1 MEMME
6 TSKGHLDDL
15 IQLVSFRLGQEE
27 FGIDILKV
35 QEINRMVEITKV
47 PQAPHYCEGVIN
59 LRGKVIPVVDLRK
72 KFDMET
78 AEWDKNTRIIVC
90 DVNGNV
96 VGLIV
101 DAVEEVL
108 RVQSST
114 IEPPPEIITS
124 AACDYIKGV
133 AKMEKRLLIFLDI
146 TKIANELN
154 ENMENME
161 TVEEVMA

>member
-1 MEMME
+1 MNE
-6 TSKGHLDDL
+6 TSKQALDEL

-47 PQAPHYCEGVIN
+47 PQSPHYCEGVIN

-90 DVNGNV
+90 DVNDNV
-96 VGLIV
+96 VGMIV

-108 RVQSST
+108 RIPSST
-114 IEPPPEIITS
+114 VEPPPKIITS
-124 AACDYIKGV
+124 SAADYIKGV

-146 TKIANELN
+146 TKIARELD
-154 ENMENME
+154 ENMAVTEK
-161 TVEEVMA
+161 VMA

>member
-1 MEMME
+1 MNE
-6 TSKGHLDDL
+6 TSKQALDEL

-27 FGIDILKV
+27 FGVDILNV

-72 KFDMET
+72 KFDMEA

-90 DVNGNV
+90 DVNDNV
-96 VGLIV
+96 VGMIV

-108 RVQSST
+108 RIPSST

-124 AACDYIKGV
+124 GAVDYIKGV

-146 TKIANELN
+146 TKIAIELD
-154 ENMENME
+154 ENMVV
-161 TVEEVMA
+161 TEEVMA

>member
-1 MEMME
+1 MNE
-6 TSKGHLDDL
+6 TSKQALDEL

-72 KFDMET
+72 KFDMEA

-96 VGLIV
+96 VGMIV

-108 RVQSST
+108 RIPSST
-114 IEPPPEIITS
+114 VEPPPEIITS
-124 AACDYIKGV
+124 GAVDYIKGV
-133 AKMEKRLLIFLDI
+133 AKMEERLLIFLDI
-146 TKIANELN
+146 TKIAIELD
-154 ENMENME
+154 ENMANME